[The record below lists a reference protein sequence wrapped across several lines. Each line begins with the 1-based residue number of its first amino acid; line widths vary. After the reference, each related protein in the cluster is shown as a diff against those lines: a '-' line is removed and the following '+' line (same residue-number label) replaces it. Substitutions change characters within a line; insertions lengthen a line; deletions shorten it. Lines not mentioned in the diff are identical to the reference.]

1 MVYLLFCMAS
11 LEDMGKTSGG
21 ILLTMKGLSVKI
33 VRGVL
38 VVLSWLPLK
47 FHYFMGDIIAFITG
61 KLIRYRA
68 DVVWTNIS
76 RSFPDKK
83 YKELKLIYKDFY
95 RHFGEIVAEAIWFS
109 GSSGKRIRRS
119 GIVSMTN
126 PELISE
132 CFDKAPGSGTV
143 LSTHCGNWELL
154 GGLFNYAPLT
164 RPLTFGEE
172 VMTVVYKEM
181 SSKVA
186 DKVFRLNRIAPLEKV
201 GIECEVESKEIL
213 RYAIRHKDEKRMYIY
228 PADQAPYRNAGKHP
242 IGEFMHQQT
251 NAMIGSMGVACKL
264 AHAVVY
270 MKMRRVERGR
280 YEMSF
285 IPICEDASLL
295 KPEDIL
301 RRYYDLLEEEIN
313 ETPANW
319 LWSHKRWK

>member
-1 MVYLLFCMAS
+1 MAS
-11 LEDMGKTSGG
+11 LEDMGKTFGG

-38 VVLSWLPLK
+38 VMLSWLPLK

-132 CFDKAPGSGTV
+132 CFDMAPSSVTV

-201 GIECEVESKEIL
+201 GVECEVESREIL

-251 NAMIGSMGVACKL
+251 NVMLGSVGLACRLSHSVMYLK
-264 AHAVVY
+264 
-270 MKMRRVERGR
+270 MKRVERGR
-280 YEMSF
+280 YEMTL
-285 IPICEDASLL
+285 IPMCVNASEMKQEDLMR
-295 KPEDIL
+295 K
-301 RRYYDLLEEEIN
+301 YYDLLQEEIN

-319 LWSHKRWK
+319 LWTHKRWK